1 MIKDPLNGKK
11 ILLGVT
17 GCIAAY
23 KSCLVVRELVKRGAK
38 VKVVMTPSATE
49 FITPLTL
56 ATLSQN
62 EVIVNTFPPTQKD
75 GTKLSTWH
83 IDYALWADLMLIAPA
98 TINTIAK
105 ISYGFADNALTTLVT
120 ALRSPLLI
128 APAADVDMYNNPS
141 NKQNLE
147 KLERVGHYIIYPE
160 SGELASGLIGDGR
173 LAELNKI
180 IDVVELVLSGYSKD
194 LEGKKIFVSAGPTY
208 EDIDPVRFIGNRS
221 SGKMGYAIA
230 KAAYLRGA
238 DVTLISGPSSQN
250 IYPEI
255 KMIKVRSAL
264 EMEKAVKKEVDK
276 NNLLIMSAAVSDFR
290 PLKSASNKIKK
301 EKGLIDLKLELNPDI
316 LSSLKAK
323 KTKVIG
329 FALETQN
336 ALSNAKKKLREKHLD
351 MIVLNSPGKESGF
364 EVDTNKVTIIKQD
377 GKSVKLP
384 LLSKFQVANRILTE
398 AKSLE
403 LV

>member
-1 MIKDPLNGKK
+1 MLKDPLNGKK

-23 KSCLVVRELVKRGAK
+23 KSCLIVRELIKRGVE

-49 FITPLTL
+49 FIAPLTL
-56 ATLSQN
+56 ATLSKN
-62 EVIVNTFPPTQKD
+62 EVIVYTFPRNQKD
-75 GTKLSTWH
+75 GTNLSTWH
-83 IDYALWADLMLIAPA
+83 IDYALWADLMLVAPA

-120 ALRSPLLI
+120 ALRSPLVI
-128 APAADVDMYNNPS
+128 APAADVDMYNNPI
-141 NKQNLE
+141 NNENLE
-147 KLERVGHYIIYPE
+147 KLERLAHYIIYPE
-160 SGELASGLIGDGR
+160 SGELASGLSGDGR
-173 LAELNKI
+173 LADVNKI
-180 IDVVELVLSGYSKD
+180 IDAVELVLSGYSKD
-194 LEGKKIFVSAGPTY
+194 LEGKKVLVSAGPTY

-238 DVTLISGPSSQN
+238 DVTLISGPSSQYS
-250 IYPEI
+250 YPEI
-255 KMIKVRSAL
+255 KMLKVRSAS
-264 EMEKAVKKEVDK
+264 EMEKAVKKEIDK

-290 PLKSASNKIKK
+290 PMKTASNKIKK
-301 EKGLIDLKLELNPDI
+301 EKSLMDLKLELNPDI
-316 LSSLKAK
+316 LSSIKTK

-336 ALSNAKKKLREKHLD
+336 ELSNAKKKLKEKHLD

-377 GKSVKLP
+377 GKAIKLP
-384 LLSKFQVANRILTE
+384 LLTKFQVANKILSE
-398 AKSLE
+398 AKN
-403 LV
+403 VI

>member
-1 MIKDPLNGKK
+1 MIKDPLDGKK

-23 KSCLVVRELVKRGAK
+23 KSCLIVRELVKRGAD

-62 EVIVNTFPPTQKD
+62 EVIVNTFPKTQKD

-120 ALRSPLLI
+120 ALRSPLVI
-128 APAADVDMYNNPS
+128 APAADVDMYNNPI
-141 NKQNLE
+141 NRENLE
-147 KLERVGHYIIYPE
+147 KLERLGYYIIYSE
-160 SGELASGLIGDGR
+160 SGELASGLSGEGR
-173 LAELNKI
+173 LAEVNKI
-180 IDVVELVLSGYSKD
+180 IDAVEVVLSGYSKD
-194 LEGKKIFVSAGPTY
+194 LVSKKILVSAGPTY

-221 SGKMGYAIA
+221 SGKMGYATA
-230 KAAYLRGA
+230 KAAFLRGA
-238 DVTLISGPSSQN
+238 DVTLISGPSLQN

-255 KMIKVRSAL
+255 KMIKVRSAS

-290 PLKSASNKIKK
+290 PLKAALNKMKK
-301 EKGLIDLKLELNPDI
+301 KKGLLDLKLEMNPDI
-316 LSSLKAK
+316 LSSLKTK
-323 KTKVIG
+323 KTKIVG

-336 ALSNAKKKLREKHLD
+336 ELSNAKKKLKEKHLD

-364 EVDTNKVTIIKQD
+364 EGDTNKATLIKINGKTIR
-377 GKSVKLP
+377 LP
-384 LLSKFQVANRILTE
+384 ILSKFQLANKILTE
-398 AKSLE
+398 AKNFL
-403 LV
+403 

>member
-1 MIKDPLNGKK
+1 MIKDPLDGKK

-23 KSCLVVRELVKRGAK
+23 KSCLIVRELVKRGAD

-62 EVIVNTFPPTQKD
+62 EVIVNTFPKTQKD

-120 ALRSPLLI
+120 ALRSPLVI
-128 APAADVDMYNNPS
+128 APAADVDMYNNPI
-141 NKQNLE
+141 NRENLE
-147 KLERVGHYIIYPE
+147 KLERLGYYIIYSE
-160 SGELASGLIGDGR
+160 SGELASGLSGEGR
-173 LAELNKI
+173 LAEVNKI
-180 IDVVELVLSGYSKD
+180 IDAVEVVLSGYSKD
-194 LEGKKIFVSAGPTY
+194 LVGKKILVSAGPTY
-208 EDIDPVRFIGNRS
+208 EDIDPVRFIGNRP
-221 SGKMGYAIA
+221 SGKMGYATA
-230 KAAYLRGA
+230 KAAFLRGA
-238 DVTLISGPSSQN
+238 DVTLISGPSLQN

-255 KMIKVRSAL
+255 KMIKVRSAS

-290 PLKSASNKIKK
+290 PLKAALNKMKK
-301 EKGLIDLKLELNPDI
+301 KKGLLDLKLEMNPDI
-316 LSSLKAK
+316 LSSLKTK
-323 KTKVIG
+323 KTKIVG

-336 ALSNAKKKLREKHLD
+336 ELSNAKKKLKEKHLD

-364 EVDTNKVTIIKQD
+364 EGDTNKVTLIKQD
-377 GKSVKLP
+377 GKTIRLP
-384 LLSKFQVANRILTE
+384 ILSKFQLANKILTE
-398 AKSLE
+398 AKNFL
-403 LV
+403 

>member
-1 MIKDPLNGKK
+1 MIKDQLAGKK

-23 KSCLVVRELVKRGAK
+23 KSCFIVRELIKRGAE
-38 VKVVMTPSATE
+38 VKVVLTPSATE

-56 ATLSQN
+56 ATLSHN
-62 EVIVNTFPPTQKD
+62 EVIVNTFPPSQKD
-75 GTKLSTWH
+75 GTNLSTWH

-105 ISYGFADNALTTLVT
+105 ISLGFADNALTTLVT
-120 ALRSPLLI
+120 ALRSPLVI
-128 APAADVDMYNNPS
+128 APAADVDMYNNPI
-141 NKQNLE
+141 NQENLE
-147 KLERVGHYIIYPE
+147 KLERLGHYIIYPE
-160 SGELASGLIGDGR
+160 TGDLASGLCGEGR
-173 LAELNKI
+173 LADTNKI
-180 IDVVELVLSGYSKD
+180 IDAVELILSGYSKD
-194 LEGKKIFVSAGPTY
+194 LLGKKILISAGPTY

-255 KMIKVRSAL
+255 QMIKVRSAS
-264 EMEKAVKKEVDK
+264 EMEKAVKKELDK
-276 NNLLIMSAAVSDFR
+276 NDLLVMSAAVSDFR
-290 PLKSASNKIKK
+290 PVKSSANKIKK
-301 EKGLIDLKLELNPDI
+301 EKGRFDLKLELNPDI
-316 LSSLKAK
+316 LSSIKSK

-336 ALSNAKKKLREKHLD
+336 ELSNAKKKLKEKNLD
-351 MIVLNSPGKESGF
+351 MIVLNSPSKESGF

-384 LLSKFQVANRILTE
+384 LLSKFQVANKILIE
-398 AKSLE
+398 AKSIL
-403 LV
+403 

>member
-1 MIKDPLNGKK
+1 MTKDQLAGKK

-23 KSCLVVRELVKRGAK
+23 KSCLIVRELIKRGAE
-38 VKVVMTPSATE
+38 VKVVFTPSATE

-56 ATLSQN
+56 ATLSHN
-62 EVIVNTFPPTQKD
+62 EVVVNTFPPGQKA

-120 ALRSPLLI
+120 ALRSPLII
-128 APAADVDMYNNPS
+128 APAADVDMFNNPI
-141 NKQNLE
+141 NKENLT
-147 KLERVGHYIIYPE
+147 KLENLGHYIIYPE
-160 SGELASGLIGDGR
+160 SGELASGLSGEGR
-173 LAELNKI
+173 LADLNKI
-180 IDVVELVLSGYSKD
+180 IYAVELILSGYSKD
-194 LEGKKIFVSAGPTY
+194 FTGKKILVSAGPTY

-221 SGKMGYAIA
+221 SGKMGFAIA

-238 DVTLISGPSSQN
+238 DVTLVSGPSSQS

-255 KMIKVRSAL
+255 KMIKVRSAV
-264 EMEKAVKKEVDK
+264 EMERAIKKEMDK

-290 PLKSASNKIKK
+290 PVKTASNKIKK
-301 EKGLIDLKLELNPDI
+301 EKGMMDLRLELNPDI
-316 LSSLKAK
+316 LYSIKAK
-323 KTKVIG
+323 KAKVIG

-336 ALSNAKKKLREKHLD
+336 ELSNAKKKLKEKHLN
-351 MIVLNSPGKESGF
+351 MIVINSPGKETGF

-377 GKSVKLP
+377 GKTIKMP
-384 LLSKFQVANRILTE
+384 LLSKFQAANKILTE
-398 AKSLE
+398 AKSFL
-403 LV
+403 

>member
-1 MIKDPLNGKK
+1 MIKDPLDGKK

-23 KSCLVVRELVKRGAK
+23 KSCLIVRELVKRGAD

-62 EVIVNTFPPTQKD
+62 EVIVNTFPKTQKD

-105 ISYGFADNALTTLVT
+105 ISYGFADNALTTLTT
-120 ALRSPLLI
+120 ALRSPLVI
-128 APAADVDMYNNPS
+128 APAADVDMYNNPI
-141 NKQNLE
+141 NGENLE
-147 KLERVGHYIIYPE
+147 KLERLGYYIIYSE
-160 SGELASGLIGDGR
+160 SGELASGLSGEGR
-173 LAELNKI
+173 LAEVNKI
-180 IDVVELVLSGYSKD
+180 IDAVEVVLSGYSKD
-194 LEGKKIFVSAGPTY
+194 LVGKKILVSAGPTY

-230 KAAYLRGA
+230 KAAFLRGA
-238 DVTLISGPSSQN
+238 DVTLISGPSLQN

-255 KMIKVRSAL
+255 KMIKVRSAS

-290 PLKSASNKIKK
+290 PLKAALNKMKKKK
-301 EKGLIDLKLELNPDI
+301 ELLDLKLEMNPDI
-316 LSSLKAK
+316 LSSLKTK
-323 KTKVIG
+323 KTKIVG

-336 ALSNAKKKLREKHLD
+336 ELSNAKKKLKEKHLD

-364 EVDTNKVTIIKQD
+364 EGDTNKATLIKKD
-377 GKSVKLP
+377 GKTIRLP
-384 LLSKFQVANRILTE
+384 ILSKFQLANKILTE
-398 AKSLE
+398 AKNFL
-403 LV
+403 

>member
-1 MIKDPLNGKK
+1 MISDSLKGKK

-23 KSCLVVRELVKRGAK
+23 KSCLIIRELIKRGAEI
-38 VKVVMTPSATE
+38 KVVMTPSATE
-49 FITPLTL
+49 FITPLSL
-56 ATLSQN
+56 ATLSHN
-62 EVIVNTFPPTQKD
+62 EVIVNTFPLSQKD

-128 APAADVDMYNNPS
+128 APSADVDMYNNQINQENLS
-141 NKQNLE
+141 KLE
-147 KLERVGHYIIYPE
+147 KLGHYIIYPE
-160 SGELASGLIGDGR
+160 SGELASGLSGEGR
-173 LAELNKI
+173 LADTNKI
-180 IDVVELVLSGYSKD
+180 IDTVELILSGYSKD
-194 LEGKKIFVSAGPTY
+194 LMGKKILVTAGPTY

-221 SGKMGYAIA
+221 SGKMGYAIS

-238 DVTLISGPSSQN
+238 EVTLISGPSSQS

-255 KMIKVRSAL
+255 KMIKIRSAS
-264 EMEKAVKKEVDK
+264 EMEKVVKQEINK
-276 NNLLIMSAAVSDFR
+276 NDLLIMSAAVSDFR
-290 PLKSASNKIKK
+290 PIKIASNKIKK
-301 EKGLIDLKLELNPDI
+301 EKGTMELKLEINPDI
-316 LSSLKAK
+316 LASVKSRKA
-323 KTKVIG
+323 KVIG

-336 ALSNAKKKLREKHLD
+336 ELNNAKKKLKEKHLA

-364 EVDTNKVTIIKQD
+364 EVDTNKVTILNQNGKTIKLTLQ
-377 GKSVKLP
+377 
-384 LLSKFQVANRILTE
+384 SKFQVANKILSE
-398 AKSLE
+398 AKNILK
-403 LV
+403 

>member
-1 MIKDPLNGKK
+1 MLKDPLNGKK

-23 KSCLVVRELVKRGAK
+23 KSCLIVRELIKRGVE

-49 FITPLTL
+49 FIAPLTL
-56 ATLSQN
+56 ATLSKN
-62 EVIVNTFPPTQKD
+62 EVIVYTFPRNQKD
-75 GTKLSTWH
+75 GTNLSTWH
-83 IDYALWADLMLIAPA
+83 IDYALWADLMLVAPA

-120 ALRSPLLI
+120 ALRSPLVI
-128 APAADVDMYNNPS
+128 APAADVDMYNNPI
-141 NKQNLE
+141 NNENLE
-147 KLERVGHYIIYPE
+147 KLERLAHYIIYPE
-160 SGELASGLIGDGR
+160 SGELASGLSGDGR
-173 LAELNKI
+173 LADVNKI
-180 IDVVELVLSGYSKD
+180 IDAVELVLSGYSKD
-194 LEGKKIFVSAGPTY
+194 LEGKKVLVSAGPTY

-238 DVTLISGPSSQN
+238 DVTLISGPSSQYS
-250 IYPEI
+250 YPEI
-255 KMIKVRSAL
+255 KMLKVRSAS
-264 EMEKAVKKEVDK
+264 EMEKAVKKEIDK

-290 PLKSASNKIKK
+290 PMKTASNKIKK
-301 EKGLIDLKLELNPDI
+301 EKSLMDLKLELNPDI
-316 LSSLKAK
+316 LSSIKTK

-336 ALSNAKKKLREKHLD
+336 ELSNAKKKLKEKHLD

-377 GKSVKLP
+377 GKAIKLP
-384 LLSKFQVANRILTE
+384 LLTKFQVANKLLSEVKNVI
-398 AKSLE
+398 
-403 LV
+403 

>member
-1 MIKDPLNGKK
+1 MNKDPLERKK

-23 KSCLVVRELVKRGAK
+23 KSCLIVRELVKRGAE
-38 VKVVMTPSATE
+38 VKVVMTSSATE
-49 FITPLTL
+49 FISPLTL
-56 ATLSQN
+56 ATLSHN

-105 ISYGFADNALTTLVT
+105 ISFGFADNALTTLVA
-120 ALRSPLLI
+120 ALRSPLVI
-128 APAADVDMYNNPS
+128 APAADVDMYTNPI
-141 NKQNLE
+141 NKENLE
-147 KLERVGHYIIYPE
+147 KLERLGHYIIYPE
-160 SGELASGLIGDGR
+160 SGELASGISGEGR
-173 LAELNKI
+173 LAEVIKI
-180 IDVVELVLSGYSKD
+180 IDAVELVLSGYPKD
-194 LEGKKIFVSAGPTY
+194 LVGKKILVSAGPTY

-230 KAAYLRGA
+230 KAAHLRGA
-238 DVTLISGPSSQN
+238 EVTLISGPSSQYS
-250 IYPEI
+250 YPEI
-255 KMIKVRSAL
+255 KNIKVRSAS
-264 EMEKAVKKEVDK
+264 EMENAVKKEIDK

-290 PLKSASNKIKK
+290 PVKTALNKIKK
-301 EKGLIDLKLELNPDI
+301 EKGLMDLRLELNPDI
-316 LSSLKAK
+316 LTSIKAK
-323 KTKVIG
+323 KAKVIG

-336 ALSNAKKKLREKHLD
+336 ELNNAKKKLKEKHLD

-364 EVDTNKVTIIKQD
+364 EVDTNKVTIIRQD

-384 LLSKFQVANRILTE
+384 LLSKFQVANKILTE
-398 AKSLE
+398 AKSL
-403 LV
+403 